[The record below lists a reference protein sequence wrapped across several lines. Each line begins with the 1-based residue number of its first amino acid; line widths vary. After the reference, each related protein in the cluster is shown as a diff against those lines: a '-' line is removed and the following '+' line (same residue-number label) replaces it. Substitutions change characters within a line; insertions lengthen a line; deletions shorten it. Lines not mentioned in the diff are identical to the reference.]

1 MRTMNESAAILVV
14 EDDPQIS
21 QFLLS
26 FLGATGFSTYLARTL
41 ADAKSVFFEK
51 KPALVILDLGLPDGD
66 GGDLISQLRER
77 SDVPI
82 LVLSARQSEQEK
94 VHCLNLGADDYLSKP
109 FGVDELHARIK
120 VALRRAEKMSLRDHV
135 YVHDGLVIDSS
146 SGVIARD
153 GELVHLSPIEFK
165 LLMMLAQRPGKVF
178 THRQLLSAVWGQEYV
193 DDTHYLRI
201 HMGRLRA
208 KIESVPAD
216 PRYLL
221 TELGIGYRLAA
232 NI

>member
-1 MRTMNESAAILVV
+1 MNESAAILVV

-41 ADAKSVFFEK
+41 TDAKAVFFAK
-51 KPALVILDLGLPDGD
+51 RPALVILDLGLPDGD
-66 GGDLISQLRER
+66 GVDLISQLRER

-109 FGVDELHARIK
+109 FGVDELHARVK

-146 SGVIARD
+146 SGVITRD
-153 GELVHLSPIEFK
+153 GELIHLSPIEFK